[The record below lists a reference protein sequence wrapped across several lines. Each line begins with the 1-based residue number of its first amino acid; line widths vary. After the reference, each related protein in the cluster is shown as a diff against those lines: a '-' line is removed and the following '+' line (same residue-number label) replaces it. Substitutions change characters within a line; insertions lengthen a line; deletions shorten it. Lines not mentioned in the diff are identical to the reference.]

1 MYRTISR
8 LAQWTLLVGVLILT
22 GCATQQQ
29 QPQNVEI
36 RKGVI
41 EQITPTEIK
50 SEGHPGVAAIVG
62 GVAGAGLGSLMGAG
76 TGKDVMMVVGAIG
89 GAIGGA
95 ALDKKYE
102 KPVSGQQVIVRMNNG
117 VLVAITQ
124 PENSSLHS
132 GQAVYIEGA
141 GNTARVVPQ

>member
-1 MYRTISR
+1 MYCIMSR
-8 LAQWTLLVGVLILT
+8 LPRWMLLYGVLTLT
-22 GCATQQQ
+22 ACATQQQ

-62 GVAGAGLGSLMGAG
+62 GVAGAGLGSLMGQG

-89 GAIGGA
+89 GALGGA

-102 KPVSGQQVIVRMNNG
+102 KPVSGQQVIVRLKNG
-117 VLVAITQ
+117 VLVAVTQ
-124 PENSSLHS
+124 PVNSSLQT
-132 GQAVYIEGA
+132 GQAVYIEGS
-141 GNTARVVPQ
+141 GNTARVVSQ